1 MKQLRA
7 WHTIECAKTTNI
19 KPKDYLDFLA
29 GDKADGLG
37 ATIFLS
43 AFFFFFSFFFGLLSP
58 MATPPVRYIEYT
70 LLPRLCHFFQRN
82 QASRSRL

>member
-1 MKQLRA
+1 MSKTNTFARGARSDDSKQL
-7 WHTIECAKTTNI
+7 ISSQYG
-19 KPKDYLDFLA
+19 YLDFLA

-58 MATPPVRYIEYT
+58 MAIPPVQYT
-70 LLPRLCHFFQRN
+70 
-82 QASRSRL
+82 